1 MRREP
6 IDPEGVVW
14 SRVSPKY
21 LRVRLIGW
29 LAGFLIYLLLFGI
42 PLILRLT
49 GMWEDFP
56 PLAPALALPAAVVLI
71 AAVRVMLL
79 PRQVRAL
86 GYAERDDDLLIRS
99 GVIFQRTLVVPYG
112 RMQYVDVA
120 VGPLER
126 AFGLCTLK
134 LHTASPGTNAAIPG
148 LPAAEGARL
157 REQLSSRGE
166 ARLAGL

>member
-29 LAGFLIYLLLFGI
+29 LVGFLIYLLLFSV
-42 PLILRLT
+42 PLILRLS
-49 GMWEDFP
+49 GMWQDFP
-56 PLAPALALPAAVVLI
+56 PLVPSLVLPAAVVLI
-71 AAVRVMLL
+71 AGLRVLLL

-157 REQLSSRGE
+157 REQLSTRGE